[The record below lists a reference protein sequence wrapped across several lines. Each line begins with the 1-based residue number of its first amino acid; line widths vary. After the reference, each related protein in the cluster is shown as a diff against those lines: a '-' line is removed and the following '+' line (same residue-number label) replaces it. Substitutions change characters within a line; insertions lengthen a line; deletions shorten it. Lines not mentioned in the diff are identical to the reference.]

1 MTNGSRSRLHF
12 RVAVSTAVKWA
23 QRFRATGSMAP
34 GRIGGY
40 RPKGIRCEHRD
51 WLLERCRVR
60 DFTLRGLIL
69 VVDCRGAQCG
79 GERSYAITAL
89 GACYGERVTV
99 ADVLRQMRCARGC
112 GDRPQ
117 AAWLVTGAVLNERIR
132 RRRVTLIGPEA
143 RE

>member
-1 MTNGSRSRLHF
+1 MGSQDAIASARGQRHAILASPLRERTGFYL
-12 RVAVSTAVKWA
+12 AV
-23 QRFRATGSMAP
+23 F
-34 GRIGGY
+34 
-40 RPKGIRCEHRD
+40 
-51 WLLERCRVR
+51 
-60 DFTLRGLIL
+60 
-69 VVDCRGAQCG
+69 CRGAQCG